1 MQWQCRSPM
10 QSLLHSGLWKSMGFP
25 SHGASKLRWC
35 IRTWGKKKK
44 KKRSKQVSRNTWE
57 FSWLRCKCSPV
68 LWLLMAFLF
77 RKRSGFVYILCFITL
92 RSVNKFKDSV
102 NVRAHR
108 ITSIYFHSTSQ
119 STAVWHHVS
128 FIGGVMLM
136 CSPCSNLSCS
146 VKVKNSR
153 WGSFDQM

>member
-1 MQWQCRSPM
+1 MQVTNAVLT
-10 QSLLHSGLWKSMGFP
+10 SLWSLKKHGISITWSQQAQVVHKDMGEE
-25 SHGASKLRWC
+25 
-35 IRTWGKKKK
+35 KK

-102 NVRAHR
+102 NVRARR

>member
-1 MQWQCRSPM
+1 MQVTNAVLT
-10 QSLLHSGLWKSMGFP
+10 SLWSLKKHGISITWSQQAQVVHKDMGEE
-25 SHGASKLRWC
+25 
-35 IRTWGKKKK
+35 KK

-102 NVRAHR
+102 NVRARR
-108 ITSIYFHSTSQ
+108 IASIYFHSTSQ

>member
-10 QSLLHSGLWKSMGFP
+10 QSLLWSLKKHGISITWSQQAQVVHKDMGEE
-25 SHGASKLRWC
+25 
-35 IRTWGKKKK
+35 K